1 MKIQCDACQKQE
13 ASLFCPADEAA
24 LCNHCDHTIHQANKL
39 SAKHKRF
46 SLHHPTSKDIP
57 LCDICKVHIPSPF
70 HCYFSTGFSFYI
82 EKTGCNIKVFDV
94 YVTATLTAIEAV
106 SASFDKRFS
115 ATIIS

>member
-1 MKIQCDACQKQE
+1 MHVRNKRPLCSALQMKQLSAITVIIQSIKPTSSLPNTNV
-13 ASLFCPADEAA
+13 SLFTTPFAK
-24 LCNHCDHTIHQANKL
+24 TSL
-39 SAKHKRF
+39 SVISARYA
-46 SLHHPTSKDIP
+46 
-57 LCDICKVHIPSPF
+57 PSPF